1 MAYGGTQETEGI
13 MKKGN
18 RAWIAGLAIVLALG
32 MWHLND
38 VRSGAAQSGDG
49 WLVDRYLLLLAMVL
63 AVTGILAFFLSRKT
77 DGRGLERV
85 YPLAGAFLG
94 LLYMVVL
101 PPLSAPDEI
110 SHYISEIG
118 RAHV

>member
-13 MKKGN
+13 MRKGN

-38 VRSGAAQSGDG
+38 VRSGAVQSGDG

-63 AVTGILAFFLSRKT
+63 AVTVTLAFFLSGKTVANPGRIRDNIGTNNGKIQFIRRK
-77 DGRGLERV
+77 GEL
-85 YPLAGAFLG
+85 PLC
-94 LLYMVVL
+94 
-101 PPLSAPDEI
+101 
-110 SHYISEIG
+110 
-118 RAHV
+118 RN